1 MGSKGSTTTTSSAPP
16 QAVQDMYQYLMQ
28 QGKALQQQPYQA
40 YQGTLVPDVNPT
52 QQAAVNQST
61 QYSQAAQ
68 PYLSQAGQ
76 MTQQAAAGYNP
87 QNYAQGVAGY
97 MSPYMQQAMG
107 ATAAQMNNI
116 NQQQQQQL
124 LGDTIKQG
132 AFGGDRGQI
141 AQAALMNQQN
151 LATGNVLANMAN
163 TGYNAAAANYMA
175 GLGAQ
180 GQLANQYGNIGNLAQ
195 TAGMTGAAQL
205 GTAGGIPYAV
215 QQAQNAANYQ
225 QYAQQQAYPMQTLGF
240 LANMASGLG
249 AGQGGT
255 SATTQPGGNIMSQVL
270 GLGTAF
276 LTSDERAKDNMEPV
290 GKTFDG
296 QNIYRYNYKGSPTTQ
311 LGLSAQEVEKHN
323 PDAVAKDNNGM
334 RMVDYSQAT
343 SDAADKGHFAAGG
356 SSQGGLVPSSLE
368 RHPFATSGCV
378 GYGMI
383 PFEDDPL
390 TQEMALLSKLSL
402 GSWVP
407 KLAIEGGKG
416 VGIPEAPTPEKQDMA
431 DVTSLGNFGSA
442 LYKKGGAYV
451 TNNLAKA
458 TAGSSF
464 KNPTSDYWTYAS
476 GGLVPRVPHADG
488 EAADPTIDKTVRS
501 LGDVGSQVG
510 NFVNGLRSTDTEPGL
525 IGNLFNAGKPL
536 DEAARFGIMSAGLAV
551 AADPSQNVLQA
562 IGRGGL
568 TGANAYSNRLKA
580 QNEYNQK
587 LAEQAL
593 KGREIDVSSR
603 LADIQAQTLGLKT
616 FEDLKQMY
624 NVVPDPDPTHA
635 DSRTGVAPLMVYGI
649 HGQQIPFSV
658 YLKDLTEIARSTH
671 MPIESLIREHVQS
684 SSGSGHA
691 GHASGGRTHHAIG
704 GLAGGMDGGLA
715 GNFEDTVP
723 FGSVSDKPSNNSF
736 NVDGL
741 IRSALQPP
749 EKPVFDSGVPKIKL
763 AQAASSTQ
771 TDGVEKEQLD
781 PNLQQILDYQKQAK
795 DIEKFL
801 AANPNFSN
809 EQKTILNSKANDYRT
824 KAQELSGREYSTDTN
839 VKYRWQYGATQKP
852 NEPPA
857 PLAADAPHAVLDPD
871 TGAIKTV
878 AVDIGY
884 PETKGYPTSKLPK
897 HAVKVGDDPVYNRAV
912 EQSVPLE
919 NAFLEQSQNTQEAI
933 TSLAK
938 FSAASKAIESKALM
952 GDRTKLAAIL
962 KSLGFDDIATAVAGA
977 ADPAQAQ
984 ILTKTAIDSAVTK
997 VSSAFAQPTQS
1008 EFHLIENKASPN
1020 LDTHPQANF
1029 SLSKTQLGAAMWQ
1042 DKLRHDWLEA
1052 KSQGAQNFLAY
1063 QALWKRQNNRQMYED
1078 SAERLLGNYAGQE
1091 LPSVDKLVS
1100 GGVYVVPAVKKG
1112 ETLSGLKDYLYT
1124 HGFTAGDVVTI
1135 PRVNHYK
1142 DADGKMKVDFDEPS
1156 KVS

>member
-1 MGSKGSTTTTSSAPP
+1 
-16 QAVQDMYQYLMQ
+16 MYQYLMQ

-40 YQGTLVPDVNPT
+40 YQGTLVPDVNST
-52 QQAAVNQST
+52 QQASVNQSN

-107 ATAAQMNNI
+107 ATAAQMNNV

-151 LATGNVLANMAN
+151 LAMGNVLSNMAN
-163 TGYNAAAANYMA
+163 TGYNTAASNYLQ
-175 GLGAQ
+175 GLNQQ
-180 GQLANQYGNIGNLAQ
+180 GQLASQYGNIGNLAQ

-368 RHPFATSGCV
+368 RHPFATSGGV

-442 LYKKGGAYV
+442 LYKKGGTYV

-464 KNPTSDYWTYAS
+464 KNPTSDYWTYAF

-510 NFVNGLRSTDTEPGL
+510 SFVNGLRSTDTEPGL

-593 KGREIDVSSR
+593 KGREIDIS
-603 LADIQAQTLGLKT
+603 AQGNVYRGMEATNAMITNRYNILNTL
-616 FEDLKQMY
+616 
-624 NVVPDPDPTHA
+624 
-635 DSRTGVAPLMVYGI
+635 R
-649 HGQQIPFSV
+649 
-658 YLKDLTEIARSTH
+658 
-671 MPIESLIREHVQS
+671 
-684 SSGSGHA
+684 
-691 GHASGGRTHHAIG
+691 
-704 GLAGGMDGGLA
+704 
-715 GNFEDTVP
+715 
-723 FGSVSDKPSNNSF
+723 
-736 NVDGL
+736 
-741 IRSALQPP
+741 
-749 EKPVFDSGVPKIKL
+749 
-763 AQAASSTQ
+763 AQAASLTASGQPIPADLQNNIDTLTASITALSLSGIGAGPTPDVSKVAPAIVPLTQ
-771 TDGVEKEQLD
+771 PSVVAPSATNAPAVKTVPSVSPTVTSEPGTVVKQLETNKPEPKPEVVTEGQPSPVVAAAVQALVPQVNDPSFLSKLD
-781 PNLQQILDYQKQAK
+781 PNNNPKVLRDRAAEVSLTNPELATKLREEARKVQDNMLEKGVGTGPNGELVKVPGWDKWKTDQENIKSNAEFFNKQAS
-795 DIEKFL
+795 D
-801 AANPNFSN
+801 A
-809 EQKTILNSKANDYRT
+809 
-824 KAQELSGREYSTDTN
+824 LSRQN
-839 VKYRWQYGATQKP
+839 ARLQ
-852 NEPPA
+852 
-857 PLAADAPHAVLDPD
+857 LDS
-871 TGAIKTV
+871 IKKIV
-878 AVDIGY
+878 
-884 PETKGYPTSKLPK
+884 ETFQP
-897 HAVKVGDDPVYNRAV
+897 
-912 EQSVPLE
+912 
-919 NAFLEQSQNTQEAI
+919 NAFAEQFADLQRFLNASGIQVPD
-933 TSLAK
+933 SAK
-938 FSAASKAIESKALM
+938 VN
-952 GDRTKLAAIL
+952 
-962 KSLGFDDIATAVAGA
+962 AVAFQSFLK
-977 ADPAQAQ
+977 DTLRQ
-984 ILTKTAIDSAVTK
+984 IYSDVK
-997 VSSAFAQPTQS
+997 Q
-1008 EFHLIENKASPN
+1008 
-1020 LDTHPQANF
+1020 
-1029 SLSKTQLGAAMWQ
+1029 
-1042 DKLRHDWLEA
+1042 
-1052 KSQGAQNFLAY
+1052 Y
-1063 QALWKRQNNRQMYED
+1063 
-1078 SAERLLGNYAGQE
+1078 
-1091 LPSVDKLVS
+1091 S
-1100 GGVYVVPAVKKG
+1100 GGVKVAELAGLEKQAPSAVLEPG
-1112 ETLSGLKDYLYT
+1112 TVENIMSQLDGNLDY
-1124 HGFTAGDVVTI
+1124 
-1135 PRVNHYK
+1135 
-1142 DADGKMKVDFDEPS
+1142 ADKHFDEATNYRKSHQGYFDQADFEKEFLS
-1156 KVS
+1156 KYKLPEFADKAYKNIAVYGALPTKKSELVAGKTYIIDRAPNGTPVKPTKKRFIKLSDTGNPIFADVQ